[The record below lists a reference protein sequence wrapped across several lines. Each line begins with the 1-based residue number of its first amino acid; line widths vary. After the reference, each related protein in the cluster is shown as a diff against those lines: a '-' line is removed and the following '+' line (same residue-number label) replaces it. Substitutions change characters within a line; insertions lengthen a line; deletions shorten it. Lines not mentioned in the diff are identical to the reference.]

1 MSFLDNLENTLKSLE
16 GREER
21 DPGERRRRDAE
32 QEHAR
37 AAAPFAEKL
46 RTSRYTQDL
55 LGLATQAGYRQR
67 TKVHI
72 AWLGSTL
79 RLEARD
85 KKLDLRPTPEGVVA
99 VFTEGTS
106 EVKTE
111 PVNLDGNPAELVEA
125 WLGDLTP
132 PQPESE

>member
-1 MSFLDNLENTLKSLE
+1 MSFLDNLENNLKALE

-21 DPGERRRRDAE
+21 DPNERRRRDAE
-32 QEHAR
+32 QEQAR

-46 RTSRYTQDL
+46 RTAPYTQEL
-55 LGLATQAGYRQR
+55 LAAATQAGYRRR

-85 KKLDLRPTPEGVVA
+85 KKLDLRPTPQGVIA
-99 VFTEGTS
+99 VFIEGS
-106 EVKTE
+106 EEVRTQ
-111 PVNLDGNPAELVEA
+111 PVNFDATPADLVEA
-125 WLGDLTP
+125 WLGDTV
-132 PQPESE
+132 

>member
-1 MSFLDNLENTLKSLE
+1 MSFLDNLENTLKNLE

-21 DPGERRRRDAE
+21 DPNERKRRDAE
-32 QEHAR
+32 QEQAR

-46 RTSRYTQDL
+46 RTAAYTQEL
-55 LGLATQAGYRQR
+55 LGIATQAGYRQR

-85 KKLDLRPTPEGVVA
+85 KKLDLRPTPEGVLA
-99 VFTEGTS
+99 VFVEGTS
-106 EVKTE
+106 ETRTE
-111 PVNLDGNPAELVEA
+111 TVDLDTGRPEDLVAA
-125 WLGDLTP
+125 WLGSTSP
-132 PQPESE
+132 A

>member
-1 MSFLDNLENTLKSLE
+1 MSFLDNLENNLKALE

-32 QEHAR
+32 QEQAR
-37 AAAPFAEKL
+37 AAAPWAEKL
-46 RTSRYTQDL
+46 RTSGYTQEL
-55 LGLATQAGYRQR
+55 LGRATQAGYRQR

-85 KKLDLRPTPEGVVA
+85 RKLDLRPTPDGVVA
-99 VFTEGTS
+99 VFLEDSTEVRS
-106 EVKTE
+106 Q
-111 PVNLDGNPAELVEA
+111 PVNLDGDPAELVEA
-125 WLGDLTP
+125 WLGSTRP
-132 PQPESE
+132 A

>member
-1 MSFLDNLENTLKSLE
+1 MSFLDNLENTLKNLE

-32 QEHAR
+32 QEQAR
-37 AAAPFAEKL
+37 AAAPWAEKL
-46 RTSRYTQDL
+46 RTARYTQEL

-72 AWLGSTL
+72 AWLGTTL

-85 KKLDLRPTPEGVVA
+85 RKLDLRPTPEGVIA
-99 VFTEGTS
+99 VFLDGNS
-106 EVKTE
+106 ELRSE
-111 PVNLDGNPAELVEA
+111 PVNLDGNPADLVRA
-125 WLGDLTP
+125 WLGGTGP
-132 PQPESE
+132 A